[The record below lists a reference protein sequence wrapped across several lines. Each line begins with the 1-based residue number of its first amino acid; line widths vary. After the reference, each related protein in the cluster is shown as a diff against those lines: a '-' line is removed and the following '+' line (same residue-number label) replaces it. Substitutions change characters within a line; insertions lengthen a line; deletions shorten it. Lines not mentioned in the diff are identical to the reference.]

1 MNPGKLPSG
10 MWVGIGLNKGLCSEF
25 RTQGAPTNLRIQ
37 KDTVSANVGNY
48 LIEKGLLQPGQLEQ
62 ALHVNQGSEEK
73 LGQLLV
79 QLGFVSERDFACS
92 LAEMLG
98 LDLAESEHYQNALD
112 ISDRVN
118 KEFLI
123 RNRVLGLDESDQV
136 LTVAMADPGDTY
148 LLDALKLST
157 GKQIHPFVGTAA
169 DIQAALE
176 QLFEN
181 DEALAEVSA
190 PAVSAVEGNLDDIE
204 QLKDMAS
211 EAPVV
216 RAVNQVLVRA
226 LDMRASDIHIEP
238 HEHGLKVRYRIDG
251 VLRNMPPPSTVSPA
265 AVVSRVKVMANLNIA
280 ERRLPQDGRIKI
292 RVEGREV
299 DMRISTIPTLYG
311 ESVVIRLLD
320 QRGVPLDF
328 ESLGFDGSNLDHLRE
343 LLKHPQGI
351 ILVTGPT
358 GSGKTT
364 TLYAALRQLNTPEKK
379 ILTVED
385 PVEYQ
390 LEGVNQIQ
398 VQPKIELTF
407 ANALR
412 SILRQDPDI
421 IMIGEMR
428 DTETAKIAVQA
439 ALTGHKVLSTLH
451 TNDAPS
457 SITRMLDMHVD
468 DFLLTSTIDGVLAQ
482 RLVRRLCPECRESYT
497 PPEETKTKY
506 QLNDLAGNAPEPLLY
521 RAVGCEH
528 CDHSGYLGR
537 STISEV
543 LVMSEPLRQAINQRA
558 TADDIRE
565 IAIREGMVTMH
576 EDGLGKALRGITTLD
591 EIERVTQASQVVG

>member
-1 MNPGKLPSG
+1 
-10 MWVGIGLNKGLCSEF
+10 
-25 RTQGAPTNLRIQ
+25 
-37 KDTVSANVGNY
+37 VSANVGNY
-48 LIEKGLLQPGQLEQ
+48 LIDKGLLQPGQLEQ

-79 QLGFVSERDFACS
+79 QLGFVSERDLASS

-98 LDLAESEHYQNALD
+98 LDLAESEQYQNALD

-398 VQPKIELTF
+398 VQPKIDLTF

-528 CDHSGYLGR
+528 CDHSGYRGR